1 MAFDD
6 PARLDL
12 SALFRDE
19 DMFDSRHAW
28 SGAGFR
34 VNDRS
39 NNGKIMVASHPSV
52 QGLLFKKYASDFA
65 EKDQTKNYERRLEG
79 ANRLRAFADS
89 RRLGSIVIPRK
100 WIMELPRPFSRRE
113 TAHVLV
119 VEQLDLL
126 SDDQTKAAYRRID
139 LNVLGDLCVVLFHFR
154 GMDSNAK
161 NIPFVSDGR
170 IGLIDTEHWD
180 RSTSKPY
187 LHHVGEYL
195 SKDRKALAK
204 KIFGQLKDGDDVDV
218 GAFRSGDFDG
228 EEDTSA
234 SSDSSDNFSDE
245 EDTSSSSSS

>member
-19 DMFDSRHAW
+19 NMFDSRRSW
-28 SGAGFR
+28 SDAGFH

-39 NNGKIMVASHPSV
+39 NNGKIMVARHPKV
-52 QGLLFKKYASDFA
+52 AGLLFKKYTSDSS
-65 EKDQTKNYERRLEG
+65 EKEQTRNYERRLEG
-79 ANRLRAFADS
+79 ANRLRSFVDS
-89 RRLGSIVIPRK
+89 RRLGSIVVPRK
-100 WIMELPRPFSRRE
+100 WILELPRPFSRG
-113 TAHVLV
+113 THVLV

-126 SDDQTKAAYRRID
+126 SDDQTKAAYHGID
-139 LNVLGDLCVVLFHFR
+139 SHILGELSVVLFHFR

-161 NIPFVSDGR
+161 NIPFVADGR

-204 KIFGQLKDGDDVDV
+204 KIFSQLEDGDAVDV
-218 GAFRSGDFDG
+218 GAFSSRDFDKEDTSNSSDDFSR
-228 EEDTSA
+228 EEDTSG
-234 SSDSSDNFSDE
+234 
-245 EDTSSSSSS
+245 SSSSSSS